1 MAEAILNVCN
11 GCGKSIEAWADGN
24 PYYIQEDGQKKY
36 AYHPNH
42 EGLEKCIGNDSPHL
56 CLSCGEQFKV
66 DSRVPLTNC
75 PKCGTSDF
83 EDIFLLDGKKCPYCK
98 DGVFKQDSNY
108 HCIS

>member
-11 GCGKSIEAWADGN
+11 GCGKSVEAWSDGN

-36 AYHPNH
+36 AYHPDH

-56 CLSCGEQFKV
+56 CLSCGEKFKV